1 MSILQ
6 KYFGLCTICNV
17 IMVGLVLMI
26 SSQHILNNTLSN
38 IIIFFAFI
46 NMLKVIN
53 QFRILKSLGDGI
65 NNMVSLISDRIFDFI
80 KFVIYT
86 IIIVSFQSFCITEL
100 ATYIFVT
107 ICINYAAIIM
117 QFFINLIK
125 PNLLLIQLNQV
136 FIINNNAHNA
146 NITNNQD
153 IYINMPE
160 NTNIINYMV
169 DKSNNSTCA
178 ICLDEQQ
185 IKEHWS
191 ILNCSHEFH
200 NKCISSWI
208 QRENTCPTCR
218 CAIN

>member
-107 ICINYAAIIM
+107 ICVSVNGLPKSSSNKYVLVLCLLM
-117 QFFINLIK
+117 YVLI
-125 PNLLLIQLNQV
+125 LLI
-136 FIINNNAHNA
+136 A
-146 NITNNQD
+146 
-153 IYINMPE
+153 
-160 NTNIINYMV
+160 
-169 DKSNNSTCA
+169 
-178 ICLDEQQ
+178 
-185 IKEHWS
+185 
-191 ILNCSHEFH
+191 CSFT
-200 NKCISSWI
+200 IG
-208 QRENTCPTCR
+208 
-218 CAIN
+218 